1 MQKLVKTNWRKKFKE
16 YYTTPEKE
24 KVLNKHLLL
33 VMDENPNAFR
43 DEIFRKLEQS
53 LIESSIKQDGLI
65 NKGIVYI
72 FF

>member
-24 KVLNKHLLL
+24 MVLNKHLLL

-53 LIESSIKQDGLI
+53 LIERSIKHND
-65 NKGIVYI
+65 
-72 FF
+72 

>member
-1 MQKLVKTNWRKKFKE
+1 MEEEQSSNEEWNEVDT
-16 YYTTPEKE
+16 TTPEKE

-53 LIESSIKQDGLI
+53 LIERSIKQND
-65 NKGIVYI
+65 
-72 FF
+72 

>member
-16 YYTTPEKE
+16 YCTTPEKE

-53 LIESSIKQDGLI
+53 LIERSIKQND
-65 NKGIVYI
+65 
-72 FF
+72 

>member
-1 MQKLVKTNWRKKFKE
+1 MQKLVKPNWRKRFKE

-53 LIESSIKQDGLI
+53 LIERSIKHND
-65 NKGIVYI
+65 
-72 FF
+72 

>member
-1 MQKLVKTNWRKKFKE
+1 MQKLVKPNWRNRFKE

-53 LIESSIKQDGLI
+53 LIERSIKHND
-65 NKGIVYI
+65 
-72 FF
+72 

>member
-16 YYTTPEKE
+16 YYTTKEKE

-53 LIESSIKQDGLI
+53 LIERSIKQND
-65 NKGIVYI
+65 
-72 FF
+72 

>member
-33 VMDENPNAFR
+33 VMGENPNAFR

-53 LIESSIKQDGLI
+53 LIERSIKQND
-65 NKGIVYI
+65 
-72 FF
+72 

>member
-1 MQKLVKTNWRKKFKE
+1 MQKLVKTNWRKKFKG

-53 LIESSIKQDGLI
+53 LIERSIKQND
-65 NKGIVYI
+65 
-72 FF
+72 